1 MLPSPEFTLIDNVQ
15 IGVSLALWG
24 CAMQSGANNFACMLV
39 GRIVAGFAIG
49 YAILWLMTKLC
60 SLTVCL
66 QCAVHDCAS
75 LQRELE
81 R

>member
-1 MLPSPEFTLIDNVQ
+1 MLLSPGFTLTDNVQ

-49 YAILWLMTKLC
+49 CVILSFMTKLC
-60 SLTVCL
+60 SLTFVLAC
-66 QCAVHDCAS
+66 C
-75 LQRELE
+75 R
-81 R
+81 